1 MVTVRNKVPKKYH
14 VPGHIMKPYFNCEN
28 LAPRQGPIKHGPKN
42 WLTEKKVI
50 RRIPEKSKSFCNLG
64 RCFAKRTFEI
74 LIKITQCHYPV
85 RIFLQNGTTD
95 FDETL
100 HVV

>member
-1 MVTVRNKVPKKYH
+1 MTGRNKVPKKYH
-14 VPGHIMKPYFNCEN
+14 VAGQIMKPYFNCEN
-28 LAPRQGPIKHGPKN
+28 LAPRQGPIKYGPKN

-74 LIKITQCHYPV
+74 MSNKTRNGV
-85 RIFLQNGTTD
+85 RIYVDLRNK
-95 FDETL
+95 
-100 HVV
+100 